1 MGKSWLQYKWK
12 IILKTYSTS
21 DFKPGLKVLIDS
33 NPCEVLEE
41 EFIKPGKGQAFSKI
55 KYRNLLNNRVG
66 EKTCKVGESLESADI
81 RESQMQYLY
90 SEGQEWHFMDQKTFD
105 QVALGVDLIRENKNW
120 LTEEDICKILFWNNS
135 PVSVSP
141 PTFVKLEVIETDPGV
156 KGDTATGG
164 SKPATLSSGVTIK
177 VPLFISKGDV
187 VTVDT
192 RNGEYQGRK

>member
-1 MGKSWLQYKWK
+1 MFNIWLQSKWK

-66 EKTCKVGESLESADI
+66 EKTCKVGESLESTDI
-81 RESQMQYLY
+81 KEVEMQYLY
-90 SEGQEWHFMDQKTFD
+90 SDGTDWCFMNQETYEQVVVNENLLGDKRNWLSEEGVCKVLLWNDNLISIIPPNF
-105 QVALGVDLIRENKNW
+105 VDL
-120 LTEEDICKILFWNNS
+120 KI
-135 PVSVSP
+135 
-141 PTFVKLEVIETDPGV
+141 TQTTPGV
-156 KGDTATGG
+156 KGDTVSSGN
-164 SKPATLSSGVTIK
+164 KPATLVTGAVIK
-177 VPLFISKGDV
+177 VPLFISEGDI

-192 RNGEYQGRK
+192 RTGEYQGRK